1 MRRINK
7 ASLER
12 YFLASSAFS
21 VTMKKERESILG
33 GNWVHSVHI
42 VVLFLFIVVAVGF
55 WGDIVHIVVQSR
67 LGSQL
72 LLR

>member
-1 MRRINK
+1 MKNKRNRID
-7 ASLER
+7 
-12 YFLASSAFS
+12 
-21 VTMKKERESILG
+21 LG
-33 GNWVHSVHI
+33 GWVHSVHI
-42 VVLFLFIVVAVGF
+42 VVLFLVIVGAVGF